1 MSPRRPLPRRRALS
15 RRRPRTALA
24 AGAATVIALS
34 TLTLLSTPAPAT
46 TTPTAPSLAPARL
59 RAAVRPAEVAALG
72 KDEAEALAWRR
83 LVAADDTYPQSM
95 RTQRFNDLT
104 ASQAQENAPY
114 DVRQFG
120 KWTDYFPSPDFGDH
134 VALLP
139 TGKVLVFSFEMFNS
153 NPTIEPAPTQQVGKN
168 NTGRAYV
175 WDPKAG
181 TGPSAFKAVPPPEV
195 DMDDDTGVRRAAP
208 VFCAGHSYL
217 PNGMVGVFGGNFG
230 ADRDG
235 AGARFAF
242 VFDPWTETWHR
253 QQDMRHGRWYPGVV
267 TTADGRQLIM
277 SGQRETGYG
286 TPSTLIERFPARTM
300 PVLTDKAPAPERQ
313 PLDAWRV
320 QAPYTQDYPHL
331 FALRDG
337 KVYGFGREA
346 GEQFAFDPQNETRA
360 GLPARPDGG
369 MRLYGSAVPLPNGTN
384 GPDSVLVLGGDN
396 HSNKVFKF
404 TSGPN
409 GGQWTEETPRNYSR
423 TQDDTLILP
432 NGNLFTVNGAFHI
445 RDYGAGL
452 LNPNVSEEWMKRRYT
467 ETRDASGRW
476 TIGPAQ
482 RLPRG
487 YHSNAVLLP
496 DGRVMV
502 TGDELQQ
509 MAANPNIKSGYNGTI
524 EIFEPPY
531 LQQGS
536 RPDLRNAPNGPVA
549 YGATFRVDTNT
560 PTRAAK
566 AVLVAPVT
574 STHAVD
580 TSQRR
585 LELPIRANA
594 GGALSLQAPPS
605 AQDAPPGYYMLF
617 LLDGNGVPSEAQWV
631 QLRPNA

>member
-1 MSPRRPLPRRRALS
+1 MS

-46 TTPTAPSLAPARL
+46 SPPRTQITDARV
-59 RAAVRPAEVAALG
+59 RAAVQPAEVAAFG
-72 KDEAEALAWRR
+72 RATAETLARQR
-83 LVAADDTYPQSM
+83 LVAADNGYPQSI
-95 RTQRFNDLT
+95 RTQRYNDLT
-104 ASQAQENAPY
+104 QSQAEENASY
-114 DVRQFG
+114 DVKQSGR
-120 KWTDYFPSPDFGDH
+120 WTDYFPSPDFGDH

-139 TGKVLVFSFEMFNS
+139 TGKVLVFSFEMFND

-168 NTGRAYV
+168 NTGRAYL

-181 TGPSAFKAVPPPEV
+181 IGPGAFKAVPPPEV

-217 PNGMVGVFGGNFG
+217 PNGMVGIFGGNFG
-230 ADRDG
+230 ANRDG

-253 QQDMRHGRWYPGVV
+253 QQDMQHGRWYPTVV
-267 TTADGRQLIM
+267 TTADGRQLIV
-277 SGQRETGYG
+277 SGQREDGYG
-286 TPSTLIERFPARTM
+286 HPSTLIERFPAKTM
-300 PVLTDKAPAPERQ
+300 PVPVDRTSVPERQ
-313 PLDAWRV
+313 PLDRFRA

-346 GEQFAFDPQNETRA
+346 GEQFVYDPQTETRA
-360 GLPARPDGG
+360 NLPNRPDGG
-369 MRLYGSAVPLPNGTN
+369 MRIYGSAVPLPNGTS

-396 HSNKVFKF
+396 HSAKTYKF
-404 TSGPN
+404 S
-409 GGQWTEETPRNYSR
+409 GGQWTEDTPRNYSR

-432 NGNLFTVNGAFHI
+432 NSNLFTVNGAFHI
-445 RDYGAGL
+445 RDYGAGF
-452 LNPNVSEEWMKRRYT
+452 LNPVVSDEWMKRRHT
-467 ETRDASGRW
+467 ETRDANGRW

-531 LQQGS
+531 LHQGT
-536 RPDLRNAPNGPVA
+536 RPDLRNVPDGPVA
-549 YGATFRVDTNT
+549 YGSTFRVDTNT

-566 AVLVAPVT
+566 AVLVAPVS

-580 TSQRR
+580 TTQRR
-585 LELPIRANA
+585 LELTIRSNA
-594 GGALSLQAPPS
+594 GGALSLQAPAS
-605 AQDAPPGYYMLF
+605 ANEAPPGYYMLF
-617 LLDGNGVPSEAQWV
+617 LLDSAGVPSIAQWV